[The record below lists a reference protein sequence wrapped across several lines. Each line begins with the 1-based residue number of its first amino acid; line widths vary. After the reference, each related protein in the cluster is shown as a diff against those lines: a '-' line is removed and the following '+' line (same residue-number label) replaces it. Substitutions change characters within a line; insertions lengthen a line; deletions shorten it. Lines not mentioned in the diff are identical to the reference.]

1 MTSNSLD
8 INAYLDRIGY
18 SGSTEATLESLR
30 ALHSAHVMAVPFENL
45 DIHLPR
51 EIVLD
56 IDRIYSK
63 IVNERRGGFCYE
75 VNGLFAA
82 LLQEMGFQVSHL
94 SARIAE
100 ADGGRGPEFDH
111 MLVLVELNQPWIADV
126 GAFRA
131 PMGLKEERCE
141 VDGRCWRIEQRG
153 DEYVM
158 LRKDHWNDW
167 ADNWAFTLQPHRF
180 EEFAG
185 MCHYH
190 QTAPESHFM
199 RNQVCS
205 IATSDGRVTVTND
218 QLITTRGNV
227 REETAVAAGDAWRQV
242 LREHFGVEL
251 PSLTSV

>member
-8 INAYLDRIGY
+8 LDAYLDRIGY
-18 SGSTEATLESLR
+18 SGTAEPTLESLR

-56 IDRIYSK
+56 IDRIYNK

-82 LLQEMGFQVSHL
+82 LLREIGFRISHL
-94 SARIAE
+94 SARQVQE
-100 ADGGRGPEFDH
+100 DGGRGPEFDH
-111 MLVLVELNQPWIADV
+111 LLVLVELDEPWIADV
-126 GAFRA
+126 GAFRT
-131 PMGLKEERCE
+131 PMGLNEERCE

-158 LRKDHWNDW
+158 LRKDHGSDW
-167 ADNWAFTLQPHRF
+167 SDNWAFTLKPRSF

-199 RNQVCS
+199 RNRVCS
-205 IATSDGRVTVTND
+205 IATPDGRVTITND
-218 QLITTRGNV
+218 QLIITSKGE
-227 REETAVAAGDAWRQV
+227 REELPIEGETAWNAA
-242 LREHFGVEL
+242 LLEHFGIRQSGVR
-251 PSLTSV
+251 V